1 MLEDREFGV
10 GYQLKHRFSENWT
23 LSNRFRLL
31 SSDDF
36 DFRLTSWSVEEETE
50 QLDRRWR
57 SNDDLYEDY
66 ALQTNVVGK
75 FATGSINHTL
85 LVGDLERETR
95 VGKQSRLP
103 DDPSFLPTFSTQLT
117 MTYPDPTLQI

>member
-1 MLEDREFGV
+1 M
-10 GYQLKHRFSENWT
+10 T
-23 LSNRFRLL
+23 
-31 SSDDF
+31 

-85 LVGDLERETR
+85 LVGVDLERETR
-95 VGKQSRLP
+95 VGKLVCLMIRRSYRHFQ
-103 DDPSFLPTFSTQLT
+103 PS
-117 MTYPDPTLQI
+117 